1 MTLAPIVLFAYN
13 RPWHTRQT
21 LESLSKNYLA
31 NESELIVYVDGP
43 KSNAAPE
50 QVENIEKV
58 RELVKQQNWCK
69 KLTVH
74 ISERNQGLANSVIK
88 GVTDTLRSFER
99 VIVVEDDM
107 VFSPYFL
114 QFMNEGLEKYK
125 YTEEVISIHGYCVPI
140 EFTQPVFFL
149 RGADCWGW
157 ATWRRGWEQFNP
169 DADFL
174 LGQLKKRKLQY
185 SFDLYGNYEYTKML
199 QYQTEGKVD
208 SWAIRWYA
216 SAFLANKLTLYPSKS
231 LVRNIGGDGSG
242 IHTIDERLINEPL
255 YQQRVEVLE
264 TPLSENEKAKNL
276 IGNYHYRTMGIR
288 ERFKKWVKT
297 NILQAY

>member
-1 MTLAPIVLFAYN
+1 MNLAPIVLFAYN

-43 KSNAAPE
+43 KAGASPE
-50 QVENIEKV
+50 QIENINKV
-58 RELVKQQNWCK
+58 RKLVKQQQWCK

-74 ISERNQGLANSVIK
+74 ISEKNQGLANSVIK
-88 GVTDTLRSFER
+88 GVTDTLKNFEQ

-125 YTEEVISIHGYCVPI
+125 HTEEVISVHGYCVPI
-140 EFTQPVFFL
+140 ELSSPVFFL

-157 ATWRRGWEQFNP
+157 ATWRRGWDQFNL
-169 DADFL
+169 DANFL
-174 LGQLKKRKLQY
+174 LTELKRRKQQY
-185 SFDLYGNYEYTKML
+185 SFDLNGNYEYTKML
-199 QYQTEGKVD
+199 RHQTEGKVD

-216 SAFLANKLTLYPSKS
+216 SAFLNSKLTLYPSKS

-242 IHTIDERLINEPL
+242 IHTYDGRLIKEPL
-255 YQQRVEVLE
+255 YKNKIHLADI
-264 TPLSENEKAKNL
+264 PLFENEDAKLL
-276 IGNYHYRTMGIR
+276 ICKYHYQNMGVKR
-288 ERFKKWVKT
+288 RLKKWLKPRIT
-297 NILQAY
+297 